1 MTYFTL
7 AEITTKKEGSPIV
20 LFDEMVVKTIAEPGY
35 LHCRLIRAG
44 IAVKLCDARS
54 CEVESCGNLQD
65 GALRLYVDTAL
76 IRLSSGSLQDKKKCL
91 LNGQGNNRST
101 GISLGANE

>member
-44 IAVKLCDARS
+44 FAVKLCDARS
-54 CEVESCGNLQD
+54 CEVESCSNLQD
-65 GALRLYVDTAL
+65 GALHSFNQTVYY
-76 IRLSSGSLQDKKKCL
+76 I
-91 LNGQGNNRST
+91 NGQSNSKST
-101 GISLGANE
+101 GISLDANG